1 MSEWSTY
8 TLSDF
13 LLFSPRTYYRL
24 FELYNAAIWPL
35 HVAALV
41 LGLAIIVL
49 AARGG
54 PAAQRVIAGALSLCW
69 FWVAWAFL
77 HQHYAGINWAADY
90 VAIAF
95 GVEAGLLLLLALR
108 PRAWSRTS
116 NFGPAAWVG
125 IGLLVFAVIVQPL
138 LGPLLGRPWSQV
150 QMFGLAPDPTVV
162 ATLGVLL
169 LGPARGQWTLM
180 VIPVLWC
187 LIGGA
192 TLWAMGQPDAIVLP
206 AVAIIGIATSLIGR
220 RTDFD
225 MSDPQK
231 SDSKAGARTF

>member
-1 MSEWSTY
+1 MPEWSSY

-13 LLFSPRTYYRL
+13 LLFSPRTYFRL
-24 FELYNAAIWPL
+24 FELYNAALWPI

-77 HQHYAGINWAADY
+77 HQRYAAINWAADY
-90 VAIAF
+90 AAIAF
-95 GVEAGLLLLLALR
+95 GVEAGLLALLALR
-108 PRAWSRTS
+108 PQAWSKTS
-116 NFGPAAWVG
+116 IFGPAAWVG
-125 IGLLVFAVIVQPL
+125 IGLLSFAVIPQPL
-138 LGPLLGRPWSQV
+138 FGPLLGRPWSQV

-169 LGPARGQWTLM
+169 IGRARGQWTLM

-206 AVAIIGIATSLIGR
+206 VVATIAIATYFIGR
-220 RTDFD
+220 RRNFD
-225 MSDPQK
+225 MSDSQESK
-231 SDSKAGARTF
+231 SKYRS